1 MNSKFTITTHAASGH
16 LLRREETD
24 VHDEAVFSFAAAV
37 DLLSGRGHNPSQ
49 FRDLAAEKLAE
60 VLAELDRGAVIGRAL
75 HVDGNGSVA
84 LECRA
89 SAADA
94 DGRAAPPDFGAA
106 APRFWEASSPPIGG
120 GPPRGGQMST
130 KSRSRKSRRVLSEGE
145 RAKKRE
151 AERRLMAEA
160 VDGLRGSEGWRRWIR
175 VRSKFRTYSLTN
187 QLLIAWQMPE
197 ATKVA
202 GFRKWLDLGYAVR
215 KGEKAIYIWAPCPP
229 SKKKL
234 KKWREDGADPDE
246 RPRMFFRMVAVFD
259 RSQVDPLPNCPN
271 VVDLSPPPIQPVDGD
286 GLADLLPTLQ
296 AFAASIGFSFEIG
309 PTPAGANGYCT
320 PARKAI
326 VVRAVAADFSPNAQV
341 ETGVHECSHALLR
354 AEREEDDPT
363 LSYDEEEIVVA
374 CVSYSVCR
382 SLGLDTSGSNTAYIA
397 SWGEGEQIERYA
409 GLIDRLARR
418 IESAIRPEA
427 TAGATLEQPV
437 TELAAA

>member
-1 MNSKFTITTHAASGH
+1 MNSKFTITAHSASGH
-16 LLRREETD
+16 RLRREATD
-24 VHDEAVFSFAAAV
+24 VYNEAAFSFAAAV
-37 DLLSGRGHNPSQ
+37 DLLSGRGHNPTE

-60 VLAELDRGAVIGRAL
+60 AMAEFDSGAVIGRAL

-84 LECRA
+84 LECRG
-89 SAADA
+89 SSGDP

-106 APRFWEASSPPIGG
+106 APRVREASSPPTGG
-120 GPPRGGQMST
+120 GPSRGGQMST
-130 KSRSRKSRRVLSEGE
+130 KSRSRRSRRVLSDEE
-145 RAKKRE
+145 RAEKRE
-151 AERRLMAEA
+151 AERRLMADA
-160 VDGLRGSEGWRRWIR
+160 VDGLRGSEGWQRWLR
-175 VRSKFRTYSLTN
+175 VRNKFRTYSLTN

-234 KKWREDGADPDE
+234 KKWREEGASPE
-246 RPRMFFRMVAVFD
+246 NRPKMFFRMVAVFD
-259 RSQVDPLPNCPN
+259 RSQVDPLPNFPN

-286 GLADLLPTLQ
+286 GLADFVPTLQ
-296 AFAASIGFSFEIG
+296 GFAASIGFTFEIG

-320 PARKAI
+320 PAKKAI
-326 VVRAVAADFSPNAQV
+326 VVRAVAPDFSPNAQV
-341 ETGVHECSHALLR
+341 ETGVHECSHALVR

-363 LSYDEEEIVVA
+363 LSYAEEEVVVA

-382 SLGLDTSGSNTAYIA
+382 SLGLDTSGWNTAYIA

-418 IESAIRPEA
+418 IEDAILPGS
-427 TAGATLEQPV
+427 TTGATVDQEEV
-437 TELAAA
+437 LAAA